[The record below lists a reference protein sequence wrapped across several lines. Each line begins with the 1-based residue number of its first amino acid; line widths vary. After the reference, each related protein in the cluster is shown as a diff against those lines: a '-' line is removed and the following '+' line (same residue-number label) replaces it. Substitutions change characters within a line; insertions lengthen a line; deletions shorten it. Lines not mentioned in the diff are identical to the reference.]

1 MKAGKPGKP
10 RWGTPEPQRA
20 WFLTASLL
28 VIVAS
33 PLCALAFKLL
43 KPPSYAGE
51 KHQRQINVKI
61 LFDAWPSTHFK
72 NLLNKR
78 TLEWFSNEYG
88 KNTTKVI
95 SLQVYQL
102 SLSQAPRG
110 FGAPYRGFLAF
121 LAPWNCLETAKL
133 RRLIC
138 FWYGLF
144 VDQAWGQDG
153 WILAKFFFVRVCLW
167 TKTEL
172 SFINTQKGKRSI
184 SSHLTL
190 TPGQ

>member
-1 MKAGKPGKP
+1 MKAGKPGKL
-10 RWGTPEPQRA
+10 RWGAPESQRA
-20 WFLTASLL
+20 WFLTASSR

-43 KPPSYAGE
+43 KLPSYAGE
-51 KHQRQINVKI
+51 KHQRQINAKI

-78 TLEWFSNEYG
+78 TLEWFSSEYG
-88 KNTTKVI
+88 KNATKVI
-95 SLQVYQL
+95 PCRFISRLSPRLLAALTLLIAASLL
-102 SLSQAPRG
+102 SWRPQM
-110 FGAPYRGFLAF
+110 
-121 LAPWNCLETAKL
+121 CLKTTTL
-133 RRLIC
+133 RRLIF

-144 VDQAWGQDG
+144 VGQAWGQDG
-153 WILAKFFFVRVCLW
+153 WILAKFFFVCLW
-167 TKTEL
+167 TKMES